1 MGKKNK
7 ILIISAFVCVIILTI
22 LAAIGVNYKK
32 KEQINNEKPQE
43 EVKPKITEEYTKV
56 ELIVKKEYN
65 NYLMY
70 DNNIAYYYDPNSKHI
85 VYKNGNILENEIIET
100 DTDNE
105 DDYFKF
111 KKYDFY
117 ITEDGYYCIK
127 DKTSEEI
134 ECFNIAYTI
143 KNLQDSIDY
152 LILEKTENGEK
163 KVYLLNPNTGSNV
176 DLSQIN
182 VYSVFAGSMAEDES
196 GNIVTKN
203 YDYLAA
209 CSAFEKCG
217 LISYDGKIIIDY
229 IYDFVDYIDK
239 NTIIVTNNEK
249 QGVINYKN
257 EIKLPIQY
265 DYITAVG
272 NYILAVKDFKLTIY
286 NSNYKVITS
295 NIDIDESESETSY
308 NFYVNIDSLNS
319 IYICINE
326 DNINYI
332 YYINNNKLQRK
343 ISSKGEIDFIYN
355 EKDDSIKYITFNY
368 EESGN
373 IYFVFYDSDLYEYYK
388 FNKEI
393 NSSIDYYISLQN
405 NPYNDDYYTI
415 SINYDIPSY
424 DKYYYLDLINSK
436 EINELKALGRHFS
449 NGYTYTITKNK
460 LNIYKE
466 TELLNSFDG
475 NFIHLSE
482 YDFIQSDTNG
492 SKIIYLDFQKESREI
507 ES

>member
-1 MGKKNK
+1 
-7 ILIISAFVCVIILTI
+7 
-22 LAAIGVNYKK
+22 
-32 KEQINNEKPQE
+32 
-43 EVKPKITEEYTKV
+43 
-56 ELIVKKEYN
+56 
-65 NYLMY
+65 
-70 DNNIAYYYDPNSKHI
+70 
-85 VYKNGNILENEIIET
+85 
-100 DTDNE
+100 
-105 DDYFKF
+105 
-111 KKYDFY
+111 
-117 ITEDGYYCIK
+117 
-127 DKTSEEI
+127 
-134 ECFNIAYTI
+134 
-143 KNLQDSIDY
+143 
-152 LILEKTENGEK
+152 
-163 KVYLLNPNTGSNV
+163 
-176 DLSQIN
+176 
-182 VYSVFAGSMAEDES
+182 
-196 GNIVTKN
+196 
-203 YDYLAA
+203 
-209 CSAFEKCG
+209 
-217 LISYDGKIIIDY
+217 
-229 IYDFVDYIDK
+229 
-239 NTIIVTNNEK
+239 
-249 QGVINYKN
+249 
-257 EIKLPIQY
+257 
-265 DYITAVG
+265 
-272 NYILAVKDFKLTIY
+272 LTIY